1 LTLVYDKVESDDSGS
16 IINMELSYSEPINAV
31 QMFTEIP
38 EESFV
43 IDSNVLEGK
52 KFSIKKIDDKYY
64 LATKAKGIYKPK
76 ETKYALSLRSSL
88 KSDYKDILEL
98 KENGKFK
105 FKYFQENIDIRKRDF
120 EFTNRAVKECIND
133 VIPVGIF
140 IQISPK
146 PKTSYKI
153 IGTGI
158 VKKWENGFFLINGFD
173 KNGDI

>member
-1 LTLVYDKVESDDSGS
+1 MLSTFLTLIKDLDDEHKKCLLWFQNNKGK
-16 IINMELSYSEPINAV
+16 IINGWP
-31 QMFTEIP
+31 
-38 EESFV
+38 
-43 IDSNVLEGK
+43 
-52 KFSIKKIDDKYY
+52 KKIDDKYY